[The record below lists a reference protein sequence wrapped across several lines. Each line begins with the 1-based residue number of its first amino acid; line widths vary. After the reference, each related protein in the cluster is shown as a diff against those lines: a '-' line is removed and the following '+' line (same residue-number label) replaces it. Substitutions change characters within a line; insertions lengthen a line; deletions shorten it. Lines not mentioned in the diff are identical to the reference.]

1 MAEPL
6 IEIRTASLVVARP
19 IHVIANGKKLNWQE
33 ARMDL
38 KITETQQMMMD
49 GATSFLRKAAPPT
62 KIARWFKENTTF
74 LPDLYKSAAELGW
87 LGMMI
92 PEEYGGTDVS
102 LTDCAVLYEALGHG
116 PLPGPLFSSGVL
128 AALVIRLGGSEAQKQ
143 ELLPAIATGEA
154 IVVLAMNDQGAFWG
168 PDAVETRMKRDQGS
182 VVLHGTKRFVLD
194 AEGATHFICCAR
206 DETGQLALVL
216 VNRGSSGLSVNP
228 CSGFIASTSEVIFDH
243 VKVPAENIIG
253 EPGGGWTL
261 LDNASQKALPV
272 LCAYKVGACQE
283 IFDFTNEYTRQRVV
297 FGQPIG
303 RFQRVQDHCVDIS
316 THLDS
321 ARWITY
327 ESLWRLETDQ
337 PNAGAGVHEAKAVA
351 SEAYYEAC
359 NLSHKV
365 HAGPG
370 TDYDH
375 PLMAHSALAH
385 TLYQYLG
392 TPIFHKRKMIDAL
405 YPRAR
410 QQTAARPAM

>member
-1 MAEPL
+1 
-6 IEIRTASLVVARP
+6 
-19 IHVIANGKKLNWQE
+19 
-33 ARMDL
+33 MDL

-49 GATSFLRKAAPPT
+49 GAANFLRKAAPPT
-62 KIARWFKENTTF
+62 KITRWFKENTTF
-74 LPDLYKSAAELGW
+74 QPDLYRNAAELGW

-92 PEEYGGTDVS
+92 PETYGGTDLS
-102 LTDCAVLYEALGHG
+102 LTDCAVLYEALGRG
-116 PLPGPLFSSGVL
+116 PLPGPLFSSAIL

-143 ELLPAIATGEA
+143 ELLPTIATGEA
-154 IVVLAMNDQGAFWG
+154 IVVLAMNDQGSFWG
-168 PDAVETRMKRDQGS
+168 PDAVETQMKRSQGS
-182 VVLHGTKRFVLD
+182 VILNGTKRFVLD

-206 DETGQLALVL
+206 DEAGRIALVL
-216 VNRGSSGLSVNP
+216 VGRKISGVSVKP
-228 CSGFIASTSEVIFDH
+228 CSGFIASTSEVIFDN
-243 VKVPAENIIG
+243 VKIPAENIIG
-253 EPGGGWTL
+253 EPSDGWAL
-261 LDNASQKALPV
+261 LDRALQRALPI

-316 THLDS
+316 THLDA

-327 ESLWRLETDQ
+327 ETLWRIETEQ
-337 PNAGAGVHEAKAVA
+337 PSSASVHEAKAVA

-392 TPIFHKRKMIDAL
+392 TPIFHKRKMMDAL
-405 YPRAR
+405 YPRAHQATPIR
-410 QQTAARPAM
+410 SAE